1 MEAALAS
8 TPGPALAPPGGMG
21 LLARIFGNH
30 ESTGTGSIRPTAVD
44 EKALERYRYMLETA
58 PPETIEAA
66 HAEAFAKLT
75 PSQRRQVLD
84 GIVRA
89 TPPREREAA
98 AAISSND
105 HEGLGRL
112 ATRAEMRRPGFM
124 ERTFGSSGGLGT
136 SLLGAFTTSFVGTMV
151 AQSFFS
157 SVGWGQGGDA
167 HFEPPAN
174 DTIPDGD
181 FDLGSFDGT

>member
-1 MEAALAS
+1 
-8 TPGPALAPPGGMG
+8 MG
-21 LLARIFGNH
+21 FLDRIFGNDKP
-30 ESTGTGSIRPTAVD
+30 TPRGRPAEASPTD

-84 GIVRA
+84 GLVRA

-98 AAISSND
+98 AAISPD
-105 HEGLGRL
+105 DPEALGRL

-124 ERTFGSSGGLGT
+124 ERTFGGGGLGT
-136 SLLGAFTTSFVGTMV
+136 SLLGSFAMSFVGTMV

-157 SVGWGQGGDA
+157 SMGWGQGGDTA
-167 HFEPPAN
+167 AEPAAPEDSGA
-174 DTIPDGD
+174 DAAADDGGD
-181 FDLGSFDGT
+181 FDLGGFEDV

>member
-1 MEAALAS
+1 
-8 TPGPALAPPGGMG
+8 MG
-21 LLARIFGNH
+21 FLDRIFGNDKP
-30 ESTGTGSIRPTAVD
+30 TPRARPVQANATD
-44 EKALERYRYMLETA
+44 DKALERYRYMLETA

-84 GIVRA
+84 GLVRA

-98 AAISSND
+98 AAISPD
-105 HEGLGRL
+105 DPEALGRL

-124 ERTFGSSGGLGT
+124 ERTFGGAGGLGT
-136 SLLGAFTTSFVGTMV
+136 SLLGTFAMSFVGTMV

-157 SVGWGQGGDA
+157 SMGWGQGGDTA
-167 HFEPPAN
+167 AADPAPS
-174 DTIPDGD
+174 DPAAPEDAGDAAADDGGD
-181 FDLGSFDGT
+181 FDLGGFEDV